1 MSQKIRFAIN
11 RISAPRIPFAEFAA
25 MTKRLGVEA
34 IEIRNDLPGVEL
46 VDGTPARDIAAAAKA
61 NGLVLRSIN
70 ALQRFEQFDAV
81 REDEAKNLIRYAV
94 ESGTQALVL
103 CPTNSHKDARTPEQ
117 RHADLVNALRQL
129 KPLLDAAGLIGLVE
143 PLGFEECAVRRK
155 SQAVHAFEEV
165 GAGNTFRVVHDT
177 FHHHL
182 AGEGLF
188 FPEWTGLIHISGV
201 EDPMIDASQM
211 RDSHR
216 VLVGSADR
224 LGNIAQLRTLL
235 AAGYTGYVS
244 FEPFAEEIATAQ
256 DIEARLKA
264 SMAYL
269 QDAVEVA
276 AAV

>member
-1 MSQKIRFAIN
+1 MNQKIRFAIN

-103 CPTNSHKDARTPEQ
+103 CPTNSHKDARTPGQ

>member
-1 MSQKIRFAIN
+1 VSQKIRFAIN